1 MGPWGR
7 RWSTS
12 VVVALKV
19 MFGAD
24 RKLKD
29 SVQKPRED
37 AHERV
42 LRFGTTCGAGTTPLR
57 PTRVLPPLMPW
68 KSAEPP
74 CAPLMCG
81 SPLAE
86 AVSPHCKDGGDSKTC
101 AGQRCAQITQRHTHG
116 ANHVPAFTRTPINM
130 WWCSHMCRAAG
141 HVIVRQVALHH
152 LSWPVWRVR
161 LACETYG
168 LRCRIPTA
176 QQQDGQTAK
185 HAR

>member
-1 MGPWGR
+1 MRKEPCTSVGPWGR

-29 SVQKPRED
+29 SVQKPRQD
-37 AHERV
+37 ARERV
-42 LRFGTTCGAGTTPLR
+42 LQFGATCGVVTTPLR
-57 PTRVLPPLMPW
+57 PTRVSPPSMPW

-86 AVSPHCKDGGDSKTC
+86 AVSPHCKDGGDSQTC
-101 AGQRCAQITQRHTHG
+101 AGWVRR
-116 ANHVPAFTRTPINM
+116 ANHTAPHARSESDR
-130 WWCSHMCRAAG
+130 SHCATFHGLWRA
-141 HVIVRQVALHH
+141 R
-152 LSWPVWRVR
+152 SE
-161 LACETYG
+161 CETYG
-168 LRCRIPTA
+168 HRCSPTA
-176 QQQDGQTAK
+176 LQQDGQTAR